1 VQADTQQRLKRLKRS
16 EVDTDF
22 SFIDLPPLPTF
33 LEVFPIAGVN
43 NKLIFTF
50 ENLADSGV
58 ITRTIPQEYW
68 TDGWQQAKEYYE
80 KLNPEITDSIKNQ
93 VYFFKQVLQKIKIYS
108 SKVPPKDLN
117 SLKLF
122 KEVDV
127 LSEGYGSIVDLE
139 PNTKYYFAIKSESYT
154 GLESYFSEIYE
165 VEIVDD
171 GGTVFPIVQLYDS
184 LSNEV
189 KRKSQL
195 DFGEK
200 FRIEPALLQQA
211 PNPDKDGI
219 GYLNPTVFSKI
230 NETRAQFKI
239 RLTSKKTGKKVDF
252 NIIYKKDF
260 QKASENAGSLNLKE
274 TTKDKV
280 LISYKTKEE

>member
-1 VQADTQQRLKRLKRS
+1 M
-16 EVDTDF
+16 
-22 SFIDLPPLPTF
+22 
-33 LEVFPIAGVN
+33 
-43 NKLIFTF
+43 
-50 ENLADSGV
+50 
-58 ITRTIPQEYW
+58 
-68 TDGWQQAKEYYE
+68 
-80 KLNPEITDSIKNQ
+80 
-93 VYFFKQVLQKIKIYS
+93 
-108 SKVPPKDLN
+108 
-117 SLKLF
+117 
-122 KEVDV
+122 
-127 LSEGYGSIVDLE
+127 
-139 PNTKYYFAIKSESYT
+139 
-154 GLESYFSEIYE
+154 ESYFSEIYE

-211 PNPDKDGI
+211 PNPEKDGI